1 MAKEDKEHGGIGDC
15 LRIVT
20 AFSRYQHAGEPRRY
34 VQDRV
39 EEYSGDVVQLLDQ
52 GANLYICG
60 RAGMAR
66 EVEKVVSQE
75 MRKAKGWAED
85 ETNEWTKAIKRKNK
99 WQEDVWG

>member
-1 MAKEDKEHGGIGDC
+1 M
-15 LRIVT
+15 
-20 AFSRYQHAGEPRRY
+20 
-34 VQDRV
+34 QDRV
-39 EEYSGDVVQLLDQ
+39 EEYSGDVVKLLDQ

-75 MRKAKGWAED
+75 MQKAKGWADD
-85 ETNEWTKAIKRKNK
+85 ETNEWTKAIKKKNK